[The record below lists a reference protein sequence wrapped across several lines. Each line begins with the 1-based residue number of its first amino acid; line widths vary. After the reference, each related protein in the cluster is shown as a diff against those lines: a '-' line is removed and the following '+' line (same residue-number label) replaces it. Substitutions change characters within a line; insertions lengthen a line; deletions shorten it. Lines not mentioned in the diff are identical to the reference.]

1 MSDVDLPAVRRQP
14 GQQRSRERV
23 EHILDVAAEMIA
35 RDGIAATSMS
45 GLAKAAKVSLPSIYR
60 YFPNKQAILHTLLE
74 RTATRVRTLMLES
87 VGDISSTEQALA
99 GMTVAMRAYWQLY
112 RDDPTFAGIWAA
124 AAAVPEL
131 VQQDIEDTRRT
142 GALLAE
148 AFRDAVSPAM
158 APHLEVLGFMCAHL
172 ASSSVRLA
180 AQLEPTD
187 ADVVIEAMT
196 DRILPAALGL
206 PPRRLAG

>member
-1 MSDVDLPAVRRQP
+1 MSDVDLSAVRRKP

-74 RTATRVRTLMLES
+74 RTAAQVRRLMLES
-87 VGDISSTEQALA
+87 VGEVTSTQDALSA
-99 GMTVAMRAYWQLY
+99 MTVAMRAYWKLY
-112 RDDPTFAGIWAA
+112 RDDPNFAGLWAA
-124 AAAVPEL
+124 AATVPEL
-131 VQQDIEDTRRT
+131 VQQDIDDTRRT
-142 GALLAE
+142 GALLAQ
-148 AFRDAVSPAM
+148 AFQDAVSPGLA
-158 APHLEVLGFMCAHL
+158 AHLEVLGFMCAHL

-180 AQLEPTD
+180 AQLEPPD
-187 ADVVIEAMT
+187 AEVVIQAMT

-206 PPRRLAG
+206 PASGAG